1 MLFLIISVVLLW
13 VAVLFLAFLL
23 LGTLRGFGVL
33 GWKLEQMQ
41 AITPRRIGREG
52 LILGS
57 KAPDFT
63 LPGPSKEVSL
73 HDYAGRKVLLV
84 FTQNGCGPCNGIL
97 PDLKRTHEKAEAQ
110 VLVVN
115 EGEPGEKADNAFP
128 VLKQEGWSVSKRYS
142 VLATPFAFFIDEQ
155 GMIRGKGVIN
165 SRQQIHYVLSGVKVS
180 AHDGQPDS

>member
-13 VAVLFLAFLL
+13 VAVIFPAFLL

-33 GWKLEQMQ
+33 SWKLEQMQ
-41 AITPRRIGREG
+41 AITPKRIGREG
-52 LILGS
+52 LALGS

-63 LPGPSKEVSL
+63 LPGAFKEVSL
-73 HDYAGRKVLLV
+73 HEYAGRKVLLV

-97 PDLKRTHEKAEAQ
+97 PELKRAHEKAEAQ

-115 EGEPGEKADNAFP
+115 EGEPGEKADAAFP
-128 VLKQEGWSVSKRYS
+128 VLRQEDWSVSKRYS
-142 VLATPFAFFIDEQ
+142 VLATPFAFYIDEQ

-165 SRQQIHYVLSGVKVS
+165 SKEHIRYVLSSVKVS

>member
-1 MLFLIISVVLLW
+1 MPFLMISMVLLW
-13 VAVLFLAFLL
+13 IAVLFLAFLL

-33 GWKLEQMQ
+33 SWKLEQMQ

-97 PDLKRTHEKAEAQ
+97 ADLKRTQEKGEAQ

-115 EGEPGEKADNAFP
+115 EGEPGEKSAAFP
-128 VLKQEGWSVSKRYS
+128 VLSQEDWSVSKRYS
-142 VLATPFAFFIDEQ
+142 VLATPFAFYIDEQ

-165 SRQQIHYVLSGVKVS
+165 SKEHIRYVLSSVKVS